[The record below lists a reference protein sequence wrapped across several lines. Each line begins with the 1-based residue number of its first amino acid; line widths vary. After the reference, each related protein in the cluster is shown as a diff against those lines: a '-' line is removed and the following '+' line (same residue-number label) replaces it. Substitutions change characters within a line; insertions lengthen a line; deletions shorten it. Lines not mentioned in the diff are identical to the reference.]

1 MSLIYHLIKKIH
13 HGFKHDIYL
22 PSRFYIPKYTDEFFS
37 SVVLPTSKQLY
48 DMDLSNIT
56 YTIVA
61 RNWSIDVADDVSANY
76 KFKLKKN
83 LEMDFTTIDD
93 IILVLKNSNN
103 LHNKIKQYGF
113 ISTNDIRYE
122 LQLLNE
128 QRRNNHQ
135 PFINVKD
142 VDTKFVTRMVMNV
155 FDIKQTLNE
164 LDLQFTRLNQKT
176 IQNIK
181 KYQERNGEDITP
193 IVEHQTR
200 IVMKKL
206 IVKNKRKI

>member
-1 MSLIYHLIKKIH
+1 MSLIYHLIKKIN

-22 PSRFYIPKYTDEFFS
+22 PSRFYIPQYTDEFFS

-61 RNWSIDVADDVSANY
+61 RNWSIDVADDVYANY

-155 FDIKQTLNE
+155 LDIKQTLNE
-164 LDLQFTRLNQKT
+164 MDLQFTRLNQKT

>member
-1 MSLIYHLIKKIH
+1 MSLIYHLIKKIN

-22 PSRFYIPKYTDEFFS
+22 PSHFYIPKYTDEFFS

-48 DMDLSNIT
+48 DMDLSSIT
-56 YTIVA
+56 YTIVS
-61 RNWSIDVADDVSANY
+61 RNWGFDVADEVFSNHKY
-76 KFKLKKN
+76 NLKKKT
-83 LEMDFTTIDD
+83 EIDFTTIDD
-93 IILVLKNSNN
+93 TISILKNSNN
-103 LHNKIKQYGF
+103 LHYKIKRYGF

-128 QRRNNHQ
+128 ERRKNHQ

-142 VDTKFVTRMVMNV
+142 IDTKFVTKIVMNIIE
-155 FDIKQTLNE
+155 IKQVLN
-164 LDLQFTRLNQKT
+164 DLNLEFVRLNKKT

-181 KYQERNGEDITP
+181 KYQEQNGEDPTP
-193 IVEHQTR
+193 ITEHQTK

-206 IVKNKRKI
+206 IIKNKRKI

>member
-1 MSLIYHLIKKIH
+1 
-13 HGFKHDIYL
+13 
-22 PSRFYIPKYTDEFFS
+22 
-37 SVVLPTSKQLY
+37 
-48 DMDLSNIT
+48 
-56 YTIVA
+56 
-61 RNWSIDVADDVSANY
+61 
-76 KFKLKKN
+76 
-83 LEMDFTTIDD
+83 
-93 IILVLKNSNN
+93 
-103 LHNKIKQYGF
+103 
-113 ISTNDIRYE
+113 
-122 LQLLNE
+122 
-128 QRRNNHQ
+128 
-135 PFINVKD
+135 
-142 VDTKFVTRMVMNV
+142 MVMNV

>member
-1 MSLIYHLIKKIH
+1 
-13 HGFKHDIYL
+13 
-22 PSRFYIPKYTDEFFS
+22 
-37 SVVLPTSKQLY
+37 
-48 DMDLSNIT
+48 
-56 YTIVA
+56 
-61 RNWSIDVADDVSANY
+61 
-76 KFKLKKN
+76 
-83 LEMDFTTIDD
+83 MDFTTIDD

-103 LHNKIKQYGF
+103 LHHKIKQYGF

-128 QRRNNHQ
+128 ERRNNHQ

-142 VDTKFVTRMVMNV
+142 IDTKFVTRMVMNIL
-155 FDIKQTLNE
+155 DIKQTLNE
-164 LDLQFTRLNQKT
+164 MDLQFTRLNQKT

>member
-1 MSLIYHLIKKIH
+1 MPLIYHLIKNIN
-13 HGFKHDIYL
+13 HGFEHQVHL
-22 PSRFYIPKYTDEFFS
+22 PTGFFIPKYTDEFFS
-37 SVVLPTSKQLY
+37 SIVLPTSKQLY
-48 DMDLSNIT
+48 DMDLSNLT

-61 RNWSIDVADDVSANY
+61 RNWSIDVADEVYANY

-103 LHNKIKQYGF
+103 LHHKIKRYGF

-128 QRRNNHQ
+128 ERRNNHQ

-142 VDTKFVTRMVMNV
+142 IDTKFVTRMVMNV
-155 FDIKQTLNE
+155 LDIKQTLNE
-164 LDLQFTRLNQKT
+164 MDLQFTRLNQKT

-181 KYQERNGEDITP
+181 KYQERNGEDIIP